1 MSLVMG
7 VDSSTQSCK
16 VVIVDAA
23 TREIVREGRASH
35 PDGTSVDP
43 AAWWTA
49 LQSAIAE
56 AGGLDDVEAWA
67 IGGQDA
73 VSDNWV
79 GVSVVLGLFSGL
91 AGAFLALV
99 TAVVAG
105 VQGEPWG
112 RLLLP
117 LLTFPGVVLVVVLME
132 AFVFE

>member
-1 MSLVMG
+1 MS
-7 VDSSTQSCK
+7 T
-16 VVIVDAA
+16 
-23 TREIVREGRASH
+23 TR
-35 PDGTSVDP
+35 
-43 AAWWTA
+43 
-49 LQSAIAE
+49 
-56 AGGLDDVEAWA
+56 AGGPGHGIAQVARIASLAVLVLAALLFAVAWA

-91 AGAFLALV
+91 AGAFLAMV

-105 VQGEPWG
+105 LQGEPWG